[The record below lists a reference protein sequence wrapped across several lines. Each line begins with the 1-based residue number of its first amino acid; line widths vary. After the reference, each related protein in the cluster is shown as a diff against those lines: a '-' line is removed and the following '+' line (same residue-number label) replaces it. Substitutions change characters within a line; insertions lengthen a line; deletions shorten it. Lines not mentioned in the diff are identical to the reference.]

1 MIDYETFSKIK
12 TCHDRQG
19 LKPSQIADA
28 LGIDVRTVQRYL
40 ARQHFVP
47 RKGPLRA
54 SRLDP
59 YKAEI
64 CRLLEQHAYSAVQ
77 IYQRIGEQ
85 GFDGGYTIVKDYVR
99 KVRPPKHKAFL
110 TLSFAPAECAQVDW
124 GCYGTVA
131 VGSTV
136 RRLSFFVMVL
146 CYSRLMYLR
155 FSVSE
160 TMEHFLEGHRE
171 AFAFFGGVPH
181 KIMVDNLKSAV
192 LRRSVGKAPL
202 LNPKYLDFANHY
214 GFAIAPCAVGKG
226 NEKGRVESGVG
237 YVKKNLLSGLQI
249 ADFSHL
255 PPAAEHWRDNT
266 ANVRIHSQTGEK
278 PVVLFEKER
287 GGLKPLPP
295 LSYDIATIES
305 VRACR
310 QFRVVLDTNRY
321 SVPCQYAGMPLTLK
335 IYPDRL
341 CLYDREKLI
350 ARHVRSYD
358 RRQDFEN
365 PDHVKPLL
373 QQRKKARD
381 QKIYIRFLSLSDN
394 ADAYYRQL
402 REHRF
407 NPLHHMR
414 QIVALSEIH
423 GPEATARA
431 IDDAFHFKAF
441 SCEYIANLLEQRTRL
456 QAEPSPLHLTRRQD
470 LLDLTLEKPD
480 MSIYA
485 RVIEDPHQQEE
496 EPPS

>member
-1 MIDYETFSKIK
+1 
-12 TCHDRQG
+12 
-19 LKPSQIADA
+19 
-28 LGIDVRTVQRYL
+28 
-40 ARQHFVP
+40 
-47 RKGPLRA
+47 
-54 SRLDP
+54 
-59 YKAEI
+59 
-64 CRLLEQHAYSAVQ
+64 
-77 IYQRIGEQ
+77 
-85 GFDGGYTIVKDYVR
+85 
-99 KVRPPKHKAFL
+99 
-110 TLSFAPAECAQVDW
+110 
-124 GCYGTVA
+124 
-131 VGSTV
+131 
-136 RRLSFFVMVL
+136 
-146 CYSRLMYLR
+146 
-155 FSVSE
+155 
-160 TMEHFLEGHRE
+160 
-171 AFAFFGGVPH
+171 
-181 KIMVDNLKSAV
+181 
-192 LRRSVGKAPL
+192 
-202 LNPKYLDFANHY
+202 
-214 GFAIAPCAVGKG
+214 
-226 NEKGRVESGVG
+226 
-237 YVKKNLLSGLQI
+237 
-249 ADFSHL
+249 
-255 PPAAEHWRDNT
+255 
-266 ANVRIHSQTGEK
+266 
-278 PVVLFEKER
+278 
-287 GGLKPLPP
+287 
-295 LSYDIATIES
+295 
-305 VRACR
+305 
-310 QFRVVLDTNRY
+310 
-321 SVPCQYAGMPLTLK
+321 MPLTLK
-335 IYPDRL
+335 LYPDRL

>member
-1 MIDYETFSKIK
+1 MIDYETFLKIK

-19 LKPSQIADA
+19 LKPSQIADT
-28 LGIDVRTVQRYL
+28 LHIDVRTVERYL
-40 ARQHFVP
+40 ARQRFEP
-47 RKGPLRA
+47 RKGPIRA

-59 YKAEI
+59 YKADI
-64 CRLLEQHAYSAVQ
+64 CRLLEQHAYTAVQ
-77 IYQRIGEQ
+77 IHQRIGEQ
-85 GFDGGYTIVKDYVR
+85 GYDGGYSIVKEYVR

-124 GCYGTVA
+124 GSYGTVA
-131 VGSTV
+131 VGSTF

-146 CYSRLMYLR
+146 CYSRLMYVL
-155 FSVSE
+155 FTVSQ
-160 TMEHFLEGHRE
+160 TMEHFLDAHQK
-171 AFAFFGGVPH
+171 AFEFFGGVPA

-192 LRRSVGKAPL
+192 LKRFIGKEPL

-214 GFAIAPCAVGKG
+214 GFTIAACAVGKG

-237 YVKKNLLSGLQI
+237 YVKKNFLRGLQI
-249 ADFSHL
+249 SDFSHL

-278 PVVLFEKER
+278 PVVRFEKER

-295 LSYDIATIES
+295 YPYDIATIRP

-310 QFRVVLDTNRY
+310 QFRVTVDTNRY

-335 IYPDRL
+335 IYTDRL
-341 CLYDREKLI
+341 CLYDREKLV

-358 RRQDFEN
+358 RRKDFED

-381 QKIYIRFLSLSDN
+381 QKIYIRFLSLSDK
-394 ADAYYRQL
+394 ADAYYQQL
-402 REHRF
+402 QQRRL

-414 QIVALSEIH
+414 QIVALSEIYDRQ
-423 GPEATARA
+423 AIARA

-480 MSIYA
+480 MSIYSQ
-485 RVIEDPHQQEE
+485 VLEDHHRQEE
-496 EPPS
+496 P

>member
-1 MIDYETFSKIK
+1 MIDYETFLKIR
-12 TCHDRQG
+12 TYHDQQD

-28 LGIDVRTVQRYL
+28 LTIDVRTVQRYL
-40 ARQHFVP
+40 AQQRLLP
-47 RKGPLRA
+47 RKGAIRP

-59 YKAEI
+59 YKADI
-64 CRLLEQHAYSAVQ
+64 QRLLEQHAYTAVQ
-77 IYQRIGEQ
+77 IYQRIRQ
-85 GFDGGYTIVKDYVR
+85 DGFDGAYTIVKDYVR
-99 KVRPPKHKAFL
+99 KVRPPKHKPFL

-124 GCYGTVA
+124 GSFGTVA
-131 VGSTV
+131 VGSTF

-155 FSVSE
+155 FTVSQS
-160 TMEHFLEGHRE
+160 MEHFLAGHQE
-171 AFAFFGGVPH
+171 AFAFFGGVPL

-192 LRRSVGKAPL
+192 LRRLIGKEPL

-214 GFAIAPCAVGKG
+214 GFKIVPCAVGKG

-237 YVKKNLLSGLQI
+237 YIKKNFLKGLAI

-255 PPAAEHWRDNT
+255 PPAAEHWRDHI

-278 PVVLFEKER
+278 PIARFEKER
-287 GGLKPLPP
+287 GGLKPLPAYP
-295 LSYDIATIES
+295 YDIATIRP
-305 VRACR
+305 VRACP
-310 QFRVVLDTNRY
+310 QFRVTLDTNRY
-321 SVPCQYAGMPLTLK
+321 SVPSQYAGMPLTLK

-341 CLYDREKLI
+341 CLYDQEKLV

-358 RRQDFEN
+358 RRRDFEA

-373 QQRKKARD
+373 EQRRKARD
-381 QKIYIRFLSLSDN
+381 QKIYIRFLALSDK

-402 REHRF
+402 QERRF

-414 QIVALSEIH
+414 QIVALSQIY

-480 MSIYA
+480 MSIYGQVLA
-485 RVIEDPHQQEE
+485 DHQKG
-496 EPPS
+496 PSS